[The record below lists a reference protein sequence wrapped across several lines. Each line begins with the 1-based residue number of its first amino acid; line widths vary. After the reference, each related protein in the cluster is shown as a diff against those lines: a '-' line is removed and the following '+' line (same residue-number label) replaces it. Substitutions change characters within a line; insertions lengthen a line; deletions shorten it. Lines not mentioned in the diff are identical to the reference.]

1 MKKFTLPKEL
11 ILFIAAML
19 LGTII
24 VQQIYLHRKI
34 SEISKPDQTQALGLE
49 VSQLYKNNV
58 KLQEE
63 VDQLTQEKQKTS
75 QSLADREA
83 ATVNLQETLE
93 KYQIIASIKPVV
105 GQGVKIQVADKL
117 ETVQLVDLVNA
128 LRNIGVEAISI
139 NNRRIGPK
147 TGVDSSFQAP
157 YEILVIGDSEVLS
170 NSLTRPGG
178 IIAQIGEKME
188 VKKIDSV
195 LIPSL
200 EK

>member
-1 MKKFTLPKEL
+1 MKKITFPKE
-11 ILFIAAML
+11 IIVFIATML
-19 LGTII
+19 LGII
-24 VQQIYLHRKI
+24 VVQQIYLHRKI
-34 SEISKPDQTQALGLE
+34 GEISQPDQTQALGLE

-63 VDQLTQEKQKTS
+63 LDQLIGEKQKTS

-83 ATVNLQETLE
+83 ATVNLEETLE
-93 KYQIIASIKPVV
+93 KYQIIAGIKAVE
-105 GQGVKIQVADKL
+105 GQGVKIQISDKL
-117 ETVQLVDLVNA
+117 EIVQLVDLVNA
-128 LRNIGVEAISI
+128 LRNIGAEAISI
-139 NNRRIGPK
+139 NNRRIGLK
-147 TGVDSSFQAP
+147 TGIDGSFQAP

-188 VKKIDSV
+188 VTKMDLV

>member
-1 MKKFTLPKEL
+1 MKKFTLPKEM
-11 ILFIAAML
+11 IVFIATML
-19 LGTII
+19 LGII
-24 VQQIYLHRKI
+24 VVQQIYLHRKI
-34 SEISKPDQTQALGLE
+34 NEISQPDQTQALGLE
-49 VSQLYKNNV
+49 VSQLYKNNI
-58 KLQEE
+58 KLQDEL
-63 VDQLTQEKQKTS
+63 DQLTQEKQKTS

-93 KYQIIASIKPVV
+93 KYQIIAGIKTVE
-105 GQGVKIQVADKL
+105 GQGVKIKVSNKL

-128 LRNIGVEAISI
+128 LRNIGAEAISI
-139 NNRRIGPK
+139 NNHRIGPK
-147 TGVDSSFQAP
+147 TGLDGFQAP

-188 VKKIDSV
+188 VTKMDLV